1 MILVLATRNN
11 GKVSEIG
18 ASLDIPSLTY
28 KSLND
33 FPDLPEIIEDG
44 SSFQENA
51 LKKAR
56 TVSNSLNL
64 PGLADDSGLTVDCL
78 KGAPG
83 IYSARFAGPRAADP
97 ENNEK
102 LLTLL
107 QGVPEEKR
115 TARFVCVLVFY
126 EPSGRWFQ
134 TEGVWEGLIAPAPK
148 GDQGFGYDPI
158 FYLPELQKTVAQ
170 LSLETKSRI
179 SHRARAL
186 EKMRPH
192 ILSVLRQ
199 TEIRNSKH

>member
-1 MILVLATRNN
+1 MILVLASKNK
-11 GKVSEIG
+11 GKISEIET
-18 ASLDIPSLTY
+18 ALADPLLQY
-28 KSLND
+28 RSLNE
-33 FPDLPEIIEDG
+33 FQDLPEIIEDG
-44 SSFQENA
+44 SSFLENA

-56 TVSNSLNL
+56 TVSQSLNL
-64 PGLADDSGLTVDCL
+64 PVLADDSGLTVDCL
-78 KGAPG
+78 EGAPG
-83 IYSARFAGPRAADP
+83 IYSARFAGPRASDP

-102 LLTLL
+102 LLALL

-134 TEGVWEGLIAPAPK
+134 TEGIWEGLIAPAPK

-170 LSLETKSRI
+170 LPLETKSRI

-186 EKMRPH
+186 EKMRPF
-192 ILSVLRQ
+192 ILSFFKE
-199 TEIRNSKH
+199 TG

>member
-11 GKVSEIG
+11 GKVREIG

-33 FPDLPEIIEDG
+33 FQDLPEIIEDG

-51 LKKAR
+51 LKKAH
-56 TVSNSLNL
+56 TVSQSLNL
-64 PGLADDSGLTVDCL
+64 SVLADDSGLTVDCL

-83 IYSARFAGPRAADP
+83 IYSARFAGSRASDP

-102 LLTLL
+102 LLALL

-134 TEGVWEGLIAPAPK
+134 TEGIWEGLIAPAPK

-170 LSLETKSRI
+170 LPLKTKSRI
-179 SHRARAL
+179 SHRAKAL
-186 EKMRPH
+186 EKMRPF
-192 ILSVLRQ
+192 ILSFFKG
-199 TEIRNSKH
+199 TG